1 MTDEN
6 LIKMSINKSY
16 DILKDNI
23 EYVTVGLDDMTYK
36 FDILSYS
43 KGLINLIVKKN
54 QQKV

>member
-43 KGLINLIVKKN
+43 KGLINLIVKKG
-54 QQKV
+54 

>member
-16 DILKDNI
+16 DILKDNVEFVI
-23 EYVTVGLDDMTYK
+23 VGLDDVNYK

-43 KGLINLIVKKN
+43 RGLINLIVRKN
-54 QQKV
+54 